1 MSSAGDCV
9 PEEGFRVFI
18 RAPPPPEQL
27 EEGGLRAGDVDFPQN
42 SASTQRLKVCGSVLT
57 SPRLF
62 DRCSGGS
69 IGVIECVLQK
79 AEAQLLQ
86 N

>member
-9 PEEGFRVFI
+9 PEELLEEASGSSS
-18 RAPPPPEQL
+18 EQL
-27 EEGGLRAGDVDFPQN
+27 EEGGLRAGDVDFPQK

-62 DRCSGGS
+62 DKCSGGS
-69 IGVIECVLQK
+69 IRVIECVLQK